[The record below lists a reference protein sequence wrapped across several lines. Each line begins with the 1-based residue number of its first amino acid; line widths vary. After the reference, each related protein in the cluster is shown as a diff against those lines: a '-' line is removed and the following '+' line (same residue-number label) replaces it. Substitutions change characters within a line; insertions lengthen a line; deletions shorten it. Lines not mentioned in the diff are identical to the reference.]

1 LPEGRLKTHFQKLKF
16 NQMPHQKHPP
26 IPRPTGDHYARTDLA
41 LVGSTCAVMDPLI
54 EAWAVELNPNHRT
67 LTVIGD
73 HADPSPGAL
82 SQVGTKRFQTPSEHW
97 NDFDERLQ
105 RTQYDLA
112 LVNGNHYPAARQV
125 VFVDPAKA
133 GTLERRREQLTDVLA
148 VVLCPGAEALPDWLA
163 EDLAGKEQPPVFKL
177 EEATAGIL
185 PLLKTLLGTRVPA
198 LKTLL
203 LTGGKSVRMGQRKA
217 DLVYRPDGR
226 TEAQRLATIADKLLP
241 GTVRI
246 SVADNAQPTV
256 NDLPQLVDRFPG
268 MGPAGAIATA
278 FMHDP
283 DAAWLVLAC
292 DLPLLEAAQ
301 LETLIGRRNPGKYGT
316 AYRRASQPFPEP
328 LIAIYEPKAYQRL
341 LQFLALGYACPRK
354 LLINSEIET
363 LVAEDERPFTNAN
376 TPDEREQVLRTLSRT

>member
-1 LPEGRLKTHFQKLKF
+1 
-16 NQMPHQKHPP
+16 MAHQKHPP
-26 IPRPTGDHYARTDLA
+26 LSRPQLNHYARTDLA
-41 LVGSTCAVMDPLI
+41 LLGTTCAKIDPLI
-54 EAWAVELNPNHRT
+54 EEWAKELNPHHRT

-73 HADPSPGAL
+73 HADPTPGTT
-82 SQVGTKRFQTPSEHW
+82 SQIGTKRFQAPSEHW

-105 RTQYDLA
+105 STQYDLA
-112 LVNGNHYPAARQV
+112 LVNGNHYPAARQIA
-125 VFVDPAKA
+125 FVDPAKA

-148 VVLCPGAEALPDWLA
+148 VILCPGAETLPKWLN
-163 EDLAGKEQPPVFKL
+163 EEISSFPKKPPVFTL

-185 PLLKTLLGTRVPA
+185 PLLSNLLSTRVPA

-217 DLVYRPDGR
+217 DLIYRQNGQ
-226 TEAQRLATIADKLLP
+226 TEAQRLAAITETLLP
-241 GTVRI
+241 GTVHV
-246 SVADNAQPTV
+246 SVADAAQPTI

-292 DLPLLEAAQ
+292 DLPLLESAD
-301 LETLIGRRNPGKYGT
+301 LETLIANRNPGKYGT
-316 AYRRASQPFPEP
+316 AYRRASQRFPEP
-328 LIAIYEPKAYQRL
+328 LVAIYEPKAYQRL
-341 LQFLALGYACPRK
+341 LQFLSLGYACPRK
-354 LLINSEIET
+354 LLINSETEV

-376 TPDEREQVLRTLSRT
+376 TPEERKAVLRMLQPTR

>member
-1 LPEGRLKTHFQKLKF
+1 
-16 NQMPHQKHPP
+16 MHQKHPP
-26 IPRPTGDHYARTDLA
+26 IPRPIGDHYARTDVA
-41 LVGSTCAVMDPLI
+41 LVGATCARMDPLI
-54 EAWAVELNPNHRT
+54 DVWAKEINSRHRT

-73 HADPSPGAL
+73 HAAPPPGTFKQLGA
-82 SQVGTKRFQTPSEHW
+82 KRFCSPNGRW

-125 VFVDPAKA
+125 VFIDPAKSA
-133 GTLERRREQLTDVLA
+133 TLERRREQLTEVVA
-148 VVLCPGAEALPDWLA
+148 IVLCPGAEGLPNWLSDMS
-163 EDLAGKEQPPVFKL
+163 ECPKDIPVYPL

-185 PLLKTLLGTRVPA
+185 PLLNNLLSTRVPA

-217 DLVYRPDGR
+217 DLVYRADGH
-226 TEAQRLATIADKLLP
+226 TEAERLAAIAEKLLP
-241 GTVRI
+241 GTVHI
-246 SVADNAQPTV
+246 SVADADQPTV

-292 DLPLLEAAQ
+292 DLPLLEATD
-301 LETLIGRRNPGKYGT
+301 LETLIASRNPGKYGT
-316 AYRRASQPFPEP
+316 AYRRASQRFPEP
-328 LIAIYEPKAYQRL
+328 LVAIYEPKAYQRL
-341 LQFLALGYACPRK
+341 LQFLSLGYACPRK
-354 LLINSEIET
+354 LQINSEIET

-376 TPDEREQVLRTLSRT
+376 TPEEREAVLRMLESVH